1 MLRKPFV
8 VDVSVFLRLST
19 VLSRIRTR
27 IRYRR
32 DRYGA
37 ERLAKFNKLEFQS
50 HECKISFFVVQ
61 NVGVV
66 ALVVGYRYIS
76 QNLDASNML

>member
-8 VDVSVFLRLST
+8 VDVSMFLRLST

-27 IRYRR
+27 IRSRF
-32 DRYGA
+32 
-37 ERLAKFNKLEFQS
+37 LAKFNILEFQS

-76 QNLDASNML
+76 QNLDTSNML

>member
-8 VDVSVFLRLST
+8 VDVSMFLRLST

-27 IRYRR
+27 IRSRF
-32 DRYGA
+32 
-37 ERLAKFNKLEFQS
+37 LAKFNKLEFQS
-50 HECKISFFVVQ
+50 HKCKISFFVVQ

-66 ALVVGYRYIS
+66 AMVVGYRYIS

>member
-27 IRYRR
+27 IRSRF
-32 DRYGA
+32 
-37 ERLAKFNKLEFQS
+37 LAKFNKLEFQS

-61 NVGVV
+61 NVVVV